1 MDDLLKEIRSK
12 DEAAASVLE
21 IAGLRADSDLR
32 SLTLQE
38 LGELLPGAKNFK
50 LRREI
55 FDIIQTQKP
64 IGELIKEF
72 KNFIPHESLG
82 TTLTENGILVNYLK
96 MLKEMKNQMQ
106 TAQDFLDA
114 HIRLLE
120 DIRKS
125 KPSQDQ
131 NRGSL
136 SSSHNSQTGDPPQT
150 QQDTSTSSSMLPP
163 PSTTSTGDHP
173 QKRKGEIMDVLLKE
187 IRSKDGKAA
196 SILEKAGLRAD
207 SDLQLLTLQEL
218 GELFPGVE
226 NIKWRREIFAII
238 QTQKPID
245 VLIEEF
251 KNFIR
256 HESLRAALTEN
267 GVLVDYLK
275 MLKEMKTQMKT
286 VQGFL
291 DAHINLLED
300 LRKSQPSQD
309 QDKGSLS
316 SSDNSQT
323 GDPPQIQQDITASS
337 AMMSPPSPTSTPDH
351 PKKRSGS
358 LSSSDNS
365 QTGDPPQIQQDI
377 TASSAMM
384 SPPSPTSSPDH
395 PKKRPG
401 SFSSSPAKRHNNQTS
416 DSSQIQQDITASSA
430 MMSPPSPTST
440 RDHPEERSGS
450 LSSSDNSQ
458 TGDPPQIQQ
467 DITASSAM
475 MSPPSPTSSPDHPV
489 KRPGSLSSS
498 DNSQTG
504 DPPQIQQDITA
515 SSAMMSPP
523 SPTSTRDH
531 PEERSGSLSSSHN
544 SQTGDPPQIQQDITA
559 SSAMMS
565 PPSPTSSPDHPEK
578 RPGSLSSSHNS
589 QTGDP
594 PQIQQDITASSAMMS
609 PPSLTSS
616 PDHPEKRPGSL
627 SSSHNSQTGDPPQIQ
642 QDIIASSAMMSPPSP
657 TSTPDH
663 PEEKPGSLSSS
674 DNSQTGDP
682 PQIQQDITA
691 SSAMMSPPSL
701 TSTPDHPEKRPGS
714 LSSSHNS
721 QTGDPPQIQQDITAS
736 SAMMSPPS
744 PTSTPDHPEKRSG
757 SFSSS
762 PAKHHNSQTSDPP
775 QIQQD
780 CSSRS
785 RSLSRLSI
793 ISTHGQPQKRQV
805 TYKMVVSG
813 GTFNAHKQL
822 LDRLTTSSGDKV
834 LKLLSQEDGE
844 VIIVFCPVV
853 SRMGT
858 DVEAAMAKITGD
870 KPVIL
875 VVMHHTYGARSV
887 SSAKT
892 WKDSCKVVLC
902 VHVFYHKKV
911 PGLLSC
917 QENNDAIFK
926 IRTELLKYGVDIT
939 ESTSGDTQNWFSFL
953 ASKFTEK
960 K

>member
-627 SSSHNSQTGDPPQIQ
+627 SSS
-642 QDIIASSAMMSPPSP
+642 
-657 TSTPDH
+657 
-663 PEEKPGSLSSS
+663 

>member
-12 DEAAASVLE
+12 NEAAASVLE
-21 IAGLRADSDLR
+21 NAGLRADSDLR

-38 LGELLPGAKNFK
+38 LGELLPGAENFK

-106 TAQDFLDA
+106 TVQDFLDA

-125 KPSQDQ
+125 QPSQDQ
-131 NRGSL
+131 DKGSL
-136 SSSHNSQTGDPPQT
+136 SSSDNSQTGDPPQI

-173 QKRKGEIMDVLLKE
+173 QKRKGEIMDVLLKK

-196 SILEKAGLRAD
+196 SVLEKAGLRAD
-207 SDLQLLTLQEL
+207 SDLQLLTLHNL
-218 GELFPGVE
+218 GLLFPGVE
-226 NIKWRREIFAII
+226 NVKLRRKIFYII
-238 QTQKPID
+238 HKQKPID

-251 KNFIR
+251 KDFIP

-275 MLKEMKTQMKT
+275 MLKEMKTQMNNDFLDRHISLLEDFRKSQPSQDQDKDEIMDILLKEIRRKDEAAASVLEHAGLRADSDLQLLT
-286 VQGFL
+286 VQEAGELFPGVENFKRIRKIFDIIQTQKPIDILIKEFKDFIPHESLRAALTENGVLTNYLKMLKETKIQVNKVQDFL

-300 LRKSQPSQD
+300 FRKSQPSQD
-309 QDKGSLS
+309 QDKGSFSSSDNSQTGEPPQIQQGSLS

-323 GDPPQIQQDITASS
+323 GDPPQIQQD
-337 AMMSPPSPTSTPDH
+337 TST
-351 PKKRSGS
+351 
-358 LSSSDNS
+358 
-365 QTGDPPQIQQDI
+365 
-377 TASSAMM
+377 
-384 SPPSPTSSPDH
+384 
-395 PKKRPG
+395 
-401 SFSSSPAKRHNNQTS
+401 
-416 DSSQIQQDITASSA
+416 
-430 MMSPPSPTST
+430 
-440 RDHPEERSGS
+440 
-450 LSSSDNSQ
+450 
-458 TGDPPQIQQ
+458 
-467 DITASSAM
+467 
-475 MSPPSPTSSPDHPV
+475 
-489 KRPGSLSSS
+489 
-498 DNSQTG
+498 
-504 DPPQIQQDITA
+504 
-515 SSAMMSPP
+515 
-523 SPTSTRDH
+523 
-531 PEERSGSLSSSHN
+531 
-544 SQTGDPPQIQQDITA
+544 
-559 SSAMMS
+559 
-565 PPSPTSSPDHPEK
+565 
-578 RPGSLSSSHNS
+578 
-589 QTGDP
+589 
-594 PQIQQDITASSAMMS
+594 
-609 PPSLTSS
+609 
-616 PDHPEKRPGSL
+616 
-627 SSSHNSQTGDPPQIQ
+627 
-642 QDIIASSAMMSPPSP
+642 
-657 TSTPDH
+657 
-663 PEEKPGSLSSS
+663 
-674 DNSQTGDP
+674 
-682 PQIQQDITA
+682 
-691 SSAMMSPPSL
+691 
-701 TSTPDHPEKRPGS
+701 
-714 LSSSHNS
+714 
-721 QTGDPPQIQQDITAS
+721 S

-762 PAKHHNSQTSDPP
+762 HNSQTGDPP

-785 RSLSRLSI
+785 RSLSMRSI
-793 ISTHGQPQKRQV
+793 ISTHVQPQKRQV

-813 GTFNAHKQL
+813 ITFDADKQL
-822 LDRLTTSSGDKV
+822 LHRVMTSSGDRI
-834 LKLLSQEDGE
+834 LKLLSQEDGD

-858 DVEAAMAKITGD
+858 DVEAAMAQVTGD

-887 SSAKT
+887 PSVKT

-902 VHVFYHKKV
+902 VHVFYHEKV
-911 PGLLSC
+911 PGLLPC

-939 ESTSGDTQNWFSFL
+939 ESTSGDTQNRFIPKFFS
-953 ASKFTEK
+953 KYIK
-960 K
+960 

>member
-1 MDDLLKEIRSK
+1 MDGLLKEIRCE

-21 IAGLRADSDLR
+21 
-32 SLTLQE
+32 Q
-38 LGELLPGAKNFK
+38 
-50 LRREI
+50 
-55 FDIIQTQKP
+55 
-64 IGELIKEF
+64 
-72 KNFIPHESLG
+72 
-82 TTLTENGILVNYLK
+82 
-96 MLKEMKNQMQ
+96 
-106 TAQDFLDA
+106 
-114 HIRLLE
+114 
-120 DIRKS
+120 
-125 KPSQDQ
+125 
-131 NRGSL
+131 
-136 SSSHNSQTGDPPQT
+136 
-150 QQDTSTSSSMLPP
+150 
-163 PSTTSTGDHP
+163 
-173 QKRKGEIMDVLLKE
+173 
-187 IRSKDGKAA
+187 
-196 SILEKAGLRAD
+196 AGLRAD
-207 SDLQLLTLQEL
+207 SDLQLLTLHNL
-218 GELFPGVE
+218 GLLFPGVQNVKLRRKIF
-226 NIKWRREIFAII
+226 NIIHK
-238 QTQKPID
+238 QKPID
-245 VLIEEF
+245 VLIKEF
-251 KNFIR
+251 KDLIPD
-256 HESLRAALTEN
+256 ESLRAALTEN

-275 MLKEMKTQMKT
+275 MLKEMKTQMNNDFLDRHISLLEDFRKSQPSQDKGEIMDILLKEIRRKDEAAASVLEQAGLRADSDLQLLT
-286 VQGFL
+286 VQEAGELFPGVENFKRIRKIFDIIHKQKPIDILIKEFKDFIPHESLRAALTENGVLTNYLKMLKETKIQVNKVQDFL

-300 LRKSQPSQD
+300 FRKSQPSQD
-309 QDKGSLS
+309 QDKGSFS

-337 AMMSPPSPTSTPDH
+337 AMMSPPSPTSTRDH
-351 PKKRSGS
+351 PEERS
-358 LSSSDNS
+358 
-365 QTGDPPQIQQDI
+365 
-377 TASSAMM
+377 
-384 SPPSPTSSPDH
+384 
-395 PKKRPG
+395 G

-578 RPGSLSSSHNS
+578 RPGSLSSSHNSQTGDPPQIQQDIIASSAVMSPPSLTSTPDHPEEKPGSLSSSHNS

>member
-1 MDDLLKEIRSK
+1 MDGLLKEIRCE

-21 IAGLRADSDLR
+21 
-32 SLTLQE
+32 Q
-38 LGELLPGAKNFK
+38 
-50 LRREI
+50 
-55 FDIIQTQKP
+55 
-64 IGELIKEF
+64 
-72 KNFIPHESLG
+72 
-82 TTLTENGILVNYLK
+82 
-96 MLKEMKNQMQ
+96 
-106 TAQDFLDA
+106 
-114 HIRLLE
+114 
-120 DIRKS
+120 
-125 KPSQDQ
+125 
-131 NRGSL
+131 
-136 SSSHNSQTGDPPQT
+136 
-150 QQDTSTSSSMLPP
+150 
-163 PSTTSTGDHP
+163 
-173 QKRKGEIMDVLLKE
+173 
-187 IRSKDGKAA
+187 
-196 SILEKAGLRAD
+196 AGLRAD
-207 SDLQLLTLQEL
+207 SDLQLLTLHNL
-218 GELFPGVE
+218 GLLFPGVQNVKLRRKIF
-226 NIKWRREIFAII
+226 NIIHK
-238 QTQKPID
+238 QKPID
-245 VLIEEF
+245 VLIKEF
-251 KNFIR
+251 KDLIPD
-256 HESLRAALTEN
+256 ESLRAALTEN

-275 MLKEMKTQMKT
+275 MLKEMKTQMNNDFLDRHISLLEDFRKSQPSQDKGEIMDILLKEIRRKDEAAASVLEQAGLRADSDLQLLT
-286 VQGFL
+286 VQEAGELFPGVENFKRIRKIFDIIHKQKPIDILIKEFKDFIPHESLRAALTENGVLTNYLKMLKETKIQVNKVQDFL

-300 LRKSQPSQD
+300 FRKSQPSQD
-309 QDKGSLS
+309 QDKGSFS

-351 PKKRSGS
+351 PKKRS
-358 LSSSDNS
+358 
-365 QTGDPPQIQQDI
+365 
-377 TASSAMM
+377 
-384 SPPSPTSSPDH
+384 
-395 PKKRPG
+395 G

-578 RPGSLSSSHNS
+578 RPGSLSSSHNSQTGDPPQIQQDIIASSAVMSPPSLTSTPDHPEEKPGSLSSSHNS

>member
-594 PQIQQDITASSAMMS
+594 PQIQQDIIASSAVMSPPSLTSTPDHPEEKPGSLSSSHNSQTGDPPQIQQDITASSAMMS

-627 SSSHNSQTGDPPQIQ
+627 SSSD
-642 QDIIASSAMMSPPSP
+642 
-657 TSTPDH
+657 
-663 PEEKPGSLSSS
+663 
-674 DNSQTGDP
+674 
-682 PQIQQDITA
+682 
-691 SSAMMSPPSL
+691 
-701 TSTPDHPEKRPGS
+701 
-714 LSSSHNS
+714 NS

>member
-594 PQIQQDITASSAMMS
+594 PQIQQDIIASSAVMSPPSLTSTPDHPEEKPGSLSSSHNSQTGDPPQIQQDITASSAMMS

-642 QDIIASSAMMSPPSP
+642 QDI
-657 TSTPDH
+657 
-663 PEEKPGSLSSS
+663 
-674 DNSQTGDP
+674 
-682 PQIQQDITA
+682 TA

-714 LSSSHNS
+714 
-721 QTGDPPQIQQDITAS
+721 
-736 SAMMSPPS
+736 
-744 PTSTPDHPEKRSG
+744 
-757 SFSSS
+757 FSSS
-762 PAKHHNSQTSDPP
+762 PAKRHNSQTSDSS

-785 RSLSRLSI
+785 RSLSRLSF
-793 ISTHGQPQKRQV
+793 ISTYVQPQKRQV

-813 GTFNAHKQL
+813 VTFDAHNQL
-822 LDRLTTSSGDKV
+822 LDRVTTSIGGRA

-887 SSAKT
+887 PSVKT
-892 WKDSCKVVLC
+892 WKDSCKVVLH
-902 VHVFYHKKV
+902 VHVFYHEKV

-917 QENNDAIFK
+917 QENNDAISR

-939 ESTSGDTQNWFSFL
+939 ESTSGDDQSWLSSQVSRFQNSF
-953 ASKFTEK
+953 K
-960 K
+960 KKKQ

>member
-523 SPTSTRDH
+523 SPTS
-531 PEERSGSLSSSHN
+531 
-544 SQTGDPPQIQQDITA
+544 
-559 SSAMMS
+559 
-565 PPSPTSSPDHPEK
+565 SPDHPEK